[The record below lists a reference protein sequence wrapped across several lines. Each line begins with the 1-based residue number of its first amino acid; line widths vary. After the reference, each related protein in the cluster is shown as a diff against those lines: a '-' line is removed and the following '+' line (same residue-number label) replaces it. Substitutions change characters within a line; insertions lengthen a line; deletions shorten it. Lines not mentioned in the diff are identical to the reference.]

1 MGNGN
6 MNGRKKGGNSSANP
20 GKEIMFGG
28 QANGPSGLNAK
39 DYAQGKEY
47 MVLNGNSSKE
57 YLSTAGNGVAAGS
70 KKAKLI
76 KIEQIS
82 KIVKKVKLYILMHE
96 IGLEDFLNSCILY
109 SKPK

>member
-20 GKEIMFGG
+20 GKEMMFGG
-28 QANGPSGLNAK
+28 QVGSMGNNSLNAK
-39 DYAQGKEY
+39 DYAQGKGY

-57 YLSTAGNGVAAGS
+57 YLSTAGNGMAAGS

-76 KIEQIS
+76 KIEQIR
-82 KIVKKVKLYILMHE
+82 KIVKKVKLYILMYE
-96 IGLEDFLNSCILY
+96 ISL
-109 SKPK
+109 